1 MNATTAALAAIYSQ
15 KPAAPPPPTSQP
27 ASIPMSQAPPIPAP
41 MEVAPAAVS
50 APQDMAGILGDE
62 FDYSSG
68 EEEVLEAGDV

>member
-1 MNATTAALAAIYSQ
+1 
-15 KPAAPPPPTSQP
+15 
-27 ASIPMSQAPPIPAP
+27 